1 MSRYENTNIRKK
13 LLPDS
18 KNKVNVYGTTIYE
31 KIHENNNDIYVI
43 SQEGDRLDNIA
54 FQYYG
59 DSKLWWYIASAN
71 KINTMNIPPGTSL
84 RIPSST
90 KFAKGK

>member
-13 LLPDS
+13 LLSND
-18 KNKVNVYGTTIYE
+18 KNKINSYGTTIYE
-31 KIHENNNDIYVI
+31 KVYENNNDIYVI
-43 SQEGDRLDNIA
+43 SQEGDKLDNLA

-71 KINTMNIPPGTSL
+71 KINTMNVPPGTSL
-84 RIPSST
+84 RIPGT
-90 KFAKGK
+90 TNYAIGT

>member
-13 LLPDS
+13 LLPNN
-18 KNKVNVYGTTIYE
+18 KNKINSYGTTIYE
-31 KIHENNNDIYVI
+31 KVYENNNDIYVI
-43 SQEGDRLDNIA
+43 SQEGDKLDNLA